1 MRSRLLRPLSSL
13 LLRRRHS
20 STATPLAAAWE
31 SLVSSGRVKDD
42 PSQYAA
48 VKTLAE
54 LQRVV
59 VDEQES
65 QEAAAGVFLWGKV
78 GSGKSM
84 VTRRA
89 VVDS

>member
-1 MRSRLLRPLSSL
+1 M
-13 LLRRRHS
+13 
-20 STATPLAAAWE
+20 
-31 SLVSSGRVKDD
+31 SSGRVKND

-48 VKTLAE
+48 VQTLAE

-59 VDEQES
+59 ENEQETR
-65 QEAAAGVFLWGKV
+65 EAAAGAGVFLWGKV

-89 VVDS
+89 VFDS